1 MSLRGRILRVLILIV
16 TLSVSLS
23 LGVGYYATQQQFN
36 AFVDELSRHKA
47 NNLAGRLSQVY
58 TETASWGF
66 IDTALS
72 ELGYLYNT
80 ESEHQE
86 GGEDKSEADEPELF
100 HLDRIRVIIV
110 DVEGKIIKDNYL
122 ELTAGQRSPN
132 INGPRSDILDLQNSQ
147 TVGYAY
153 VDVNQD
159 FLETESLGFL
169 HELLVSSTLGGSLTI
184 AFATLLALS
193 LSKRI
198 TAPVTALT
206 KATQAIAQRNDATL
220 LPVTSTDELGQMSMA
235 FNQMTSALQRQ
246 RDLRKRLISDV
257 SHDLNTPLTVIHLE
271 AKALLDN
278 LQSASQAA
286 GNIIQE
292 VSMLRNLVSD
302 LNWLAETDSGE
313 FQLNLEPCA
322 VEQFL
327 TSEVERWQLQAEA
340 HHISLSHSPLGRLPI
355 LQLDRA
361 RMHQALG
368 NIIHNAL
375 QHVEQGSV
383 VVAASMGI
391 DDFVQISVK
400 DTGVGIAP
408 ADLPL
413 IFHRF
418 YRADQSRGSGT
429 GLGLDIARTIIEA
442 HSGTIAVHS
451 EGIGFGTTV
460 TVRLPSK
467 QNIV

>member
-1 MSLRGRILRVLILIV
+1 
-16 TLSVSLS
+16 
-23 LGVGYYATQQQFN
+23 
-36 AFVDELSRHKA
+36 
-47 NNLAGRLSQVY
+47 
-58 TETASWGF
+58 
-66 IDTALS
+66 
-72 ELGYLYNT
+72 
-80 ESEHQE
+80 
-86 GGEDKSEADEPELF
+86 
-100 HLDRIRVIIV
+100 
-110 DVEGKIIKDNYL
+110 
-122 ELTAGQRSPN
+122 
-132 INGPRSDILDLQNSQ
+132 
-147 TVGYAY
+147 
-153 VDVNQD
+153 
-159 FLETESLGFL
+159 
-169 HELLVSSTLGGSLTI
+169 
-184 AFATLLALS
+184 
-193 LSKRI
+193 
-198 TAPVTALT
+198 
-206 KATQAIAQRNDATL
+206 
-220 LPVTSTDELGQMSMA
+220 MSMA

-313 FQLNLEPCA
+313 FQLNLGPCA

-429 GLGLDIARTIIEA
+429 GLGLDIARTIIKA

>member
-58 TETASWGF
+58 TETASWEF

-122 ELTAGQRSPN
+122 ELTVGQRSPN

-220 LPVTSTDELGQMSMA
+220 LPVTSTDELG
-235 FNQMTSALQRQ
+235 R
-246 RDLRKRLISDV
+246 
-257 SHDLNTPLTVIHLE
+257 
-271 AKALLDN
+271 
-278 LQSASQAA
+278 
-286 GNIIQE
+286 
-292 VSMLRNLVSD
+292 
-302 LNWLAETDSGE
+302 
-313 FQLNLEPCA
+313 
-322 VEQFL
+322 
-327 TSEVERWQLQAEA
+327 
-340 HHISLSHSPLGRLPI
+340 
-355 LQLDRA
+355 
-361 RMHQALG
+361 
-368 NIIHNAL
+368 
-375 QHVEQGSV
+375 
-383 VVAASMGI
+383 
-391 DDFVQISVK
+391 
-400 DTGVGIAP
+400 
-408 ADLPL
+408 
-413 IFHRF
+413 
-418 YRADQSRGSGT
+418 
-429 GLGLDIARTIIEA
+429 
-442 HSGTIAVHS
+442 
-451 EGIGFGTTV
+451 
-460 TVRLPSK
+460 
-467 QNIV
+467 